1 MVWTPGYNGFA
12 QSEYRDQMGSALPG
26 EIAYSSENELIDSGV
41 VIEAT
46 SPNGIP
52 AGRGVF
58 YRAQPTVT
66 GHREATN
73 NWGITLGEATDTI
86 ATFAGVSVRAHQM
99 DGAADTGEAIWA
111 PKRMANYLRY
121 SRVGGRIW
129 VELDPAEAD
138 VERVCPMFMWSWPP
152 AALFRPP
159 PGRLPFNF
167 PMPAGIPALKSSPPA
182 ARWPSWNSTT
192 SRSKEE

>member
-1 MVWTPGYNGFA
+1 MVWTPGWNGFA
-12 QSEYRDQMGSALPG
+12 QGEYRDQMGSALPG
-26 EIAYSSENELIDSGV
+26 EIAFGSENELIDSGV

-46 SPNGIP
+46 SPKGIP

-58 YRAQPTVT
+58 YRAHPTAT

-73 NWGITLGEATDTI
+73 NWGVTLGEAADTI

-99 DGAADTGEAIWA
+99 DGDTDTGEAVWA
-111 PKRMANYLRY
+111 PRRMANYLRY

-138 VERVCPMFMWSWPP
+138 VEAGLADVYVDKLTGLFAS
-152 AALFRPP
+152 AA
-159 PGRLPFNF
+159 GTN
-167 PMPAGIPALKSSPPA
+167 GIQIPH
-182 ARWPSWNSTT
+182 ARWYSGI
-192 SRSKEE
+192 EEYVTGRKMAIVELNHIAQ